1 MWIKRKILELL
12 MIIDMKRTLRE
23 VEKDPTVKDAKVPE
37 ELEKAIFDEI
47 ARIEERREKERQ
59 IIENLSPENRRLFR
73 MGERY
78 EKSLHRR
85 KYVIIAAV
93 FVLALACSINCFG
106 SVDKMFHKLNLKIYN
121 REREVADTDGV
132 IQLEGTSEEEAFAK
146 IEEMYGFHPVR
157 LGYLPE
163 GTVFLE
169 MNILQD
175 IPKIT
180 LLYGTQNN
188 IHIKYDIIANYRD
201 SSITK
206 DIEDSLLNTF
216 QRTYKDIEIEI
227 KEYLVE
233 GVETRW
239 VVQFEYENFYYW
251 IQIMGI
257 EQDEMQKI
265 VENIHF
271 S

>member
-1 MWIKRKILELL
+1 MWIVRKIRELRMVIENKL
-12 MIIDMKRTLRE
+12 TMRE
-23 VEKDPTVKDAKVPE
+23 VEKDPAVKDAKVPE

-59 IIENLSPENRRLFR
+59 IIENLSPENRRLFH

-78 EKSLHRR
+78 ERSLHRR

-93 FVLALACSINCFG
+93 FVLALAFSINCFG

-132 IQLEGTSEEEAFAK
+132 LQLEGTSEEEAFAK

-163 GTVFLE
+163 GTGFLE
-169 MNILQD
+169 VNILQD
-175 IPKIT
+175 VPKIT
-180 LLYGTQNN
+180 FLYGTKND
-188 IHIKYDIIANYRD
+188 IHVKYDIVASYRD
-201 SSITK
+201 SSISK
-206 DIEDSLLNTF
+206 DIEDSLQNTY
-216 QRTYKDIEIEI
+216 QRTYKGIEIEI

-233 GVETRW
+233 DTEIRW
-239 VVQFEYENFYYW
+239 LVQFEYENFYYW
-251 IQIMGI
+251 IQMMGI
-257 EQDEMQKI
+257 APEEMQKI
-265 VENIHF
+265 VEHINL
-271 S
+271 